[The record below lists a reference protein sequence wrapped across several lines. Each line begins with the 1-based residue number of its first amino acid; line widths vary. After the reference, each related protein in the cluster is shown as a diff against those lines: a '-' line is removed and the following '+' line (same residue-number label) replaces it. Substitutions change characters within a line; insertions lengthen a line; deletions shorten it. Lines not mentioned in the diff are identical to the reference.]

1 MRLGQLRWPKGAAL
15 AHHDGRVVRWVRAL
29 GRHQPAVYRSILV
42 IDVEKFGDPARTN
55 ADQVAVRDGV
65 YQALAGA
72 LASSGISRSSCR
84 IEDRGDGALV
94 LIAPEVPK
102 SWLVTRL
109 PIELAAALGDHNVT
123 CAANARIRLR
133 MALHAGEIHPDAHG
147 VTGSAVTRAF
157 RLIEAPALKSALDDS
172 AGVLALIVSDWFYD
186 EVVRHEPAAEPGCYR
201 QVHAVVKETR
211 AAAWIHIL
219 EVPAGKAVYQAE
231 SVTGEHPRRRARGG
245 GGVARRKTGA
255 SLGGR
260 SQLAPPRQ
268 LPASPPG
275 FVGRDGELAQ
285 LHSLLPPPGRR
296 RSGSVVIAAI
306 HGCMAVVTSRCR
318 LSGLAV
324 RDGAQRINLDALPA
338 AQAVAGWRRPPELP
352 VSMLSPPP
360 RRSWPA
366 CAGGY
371 RSRCGSPPNGLP
383 AAPVLPWPTWPV
395 SWQARATGWICC
407 VPVMMMPPLSGRCFP
422 GRTTPLSP
430 AAAGVFRSLGLLAGP
445 DVCAPAVAAL
455 IAADTA
461 TARQLLEL
469 LAREYLVEQSGQDR
483 YRLHDLLRL
492 YAAERGLA
500 EDTDEDR
507 SAARR
512 RVLDWYLHT
521 AYAANGAITRVP
533 RHFAP
538 DAAAEGCV
546 RLTFATARQALDW
559 YGSEHANLMA
569 SIGMAAETGHHV
581 VAWQIPAALWSYF
594 VIRKPWHDVITSHQ
608 LGLAAAREIGDRS
621 GEAWM
626 LLFLGY
632 AYRVRCPEEAIG
644 YCHQA
649 LAIFRELGARLGQAH
664 ALYVLGLAYHELRR
678 SEEALGYCQQALAIG
693 RELGDRPS
701 QARALTSM
709 SAILR
714 GVGRSG
720 EAIGYCD
727 QALAIFRELGDRWG
741 QGLALTTSARTNMDL
756 RRFEEA
762 VTMCRQALSVHREIG
777 DRNGEADALNTLS
790 AAYRDMG
797 RYREAVGYSRQALSI
812 VREIGD
818 RHGEG
823 ITLTKL
829 GTALCADGQTG
840 TARRCWRDA
849 LAILDGL
856 ASPKAGEARMLLE
869 KLDPGEADQ
878 HVAETPGR
886 SHAEHH

>member
-1 MRLGQLRWPKGAAL
+1 
-15 AHHDGRVVRWVRAL
+15 
-29 GRHQPAVYRSILV
+29 
-42 IDVEKFGDPARTN
+42 
-55 ADQVAVRDGV
+55 
-65 YQALAGA
+65 
-72 LASSGISRSSCR
+72 
-84 IEDRGDGALV
+84 
-94 LIAPEVPK
+94 
-102 SWLVTRL
+102 
-109 PIELAAALGDHNVT
+109 
-123 CAANARIRLR
+123 
-133 MALHAGEIHPDAHG
+133 
-147 VTGSAVTRAF
+147 
-157 RLIEAPALKSALDDS
+157 
-172 AGVLALIVSDWFYD
+172 
-186 EVVRHEPAAEPGCYR
+186 
-201 QVHAVVKETR
+201 
-211 AAAWIHIL
+211 
-219 EVPAGKAVYQAE
+219 
-231 SVTGEHPRRRARGG
+231 
-245 GGVARRKTGA
+245 
-255 SLGGR
+255 
-260 SQLAPPRQ
+260 
-268 LPASPPG
+268 
-275 FVGRDGELAQ
+275 
-285 LHSLLPPPGRR
+285 
-296 RSGSVVIAAI
+296 
-306 HGCMAVVTSRCR
+306 
-318 LSGLAV
+318 
-324 RDGAQRINLDALPA
+324 
-338 AQAVAGWRRPPELP
+338 
-352 VSMLSPPP
+352 
-360 RRSWPA
+360 
-366 CAGGY
+366 
-371 RSRCGSPPNGLP
+371 
-383 AAPVLPWPTWPV
+383 
-395 SWQARATGWICC
+395 
-407 VPVMMMPPLSGRCFP
+407 MMMPPLSGRCFP